1 MRIAQ
6 IATVDTPVRRDHSG
20 SIEQHVWLL
29 ARELTAMGH
38 EVTTFGAAG
47 GEVAGSF
54 VATLPGTYGENGA
67 PEDWR
72 ICEVLNIGLA
82 LERAEEFDVIHSHG
96 YLLGLPFDPLV
107 PTPMA
112 HTLHIHPYDD
122 SLRLRAMYPRACIT
136 AISRFQWDEAPEPP
150 PAAIIPHGVD
160 EAQFT
165 FRAEPEDYVC
175 YLGRFIPDKGALTAI
190 RTARTLGLRLVLA
203 GQRNDYFDE
212 VIAREVDGRGVEYIG
227 AVAGAERD
235 RLLGA
240 ARALLYPIEAPEP
253 FGLVQVEAMMCG
265 TPVVAMRLGAVP
277 EIVDE
282 NVTGCTADD
291 AAEFAAQIPRALTL
305 DRTRIHETARRRF
318 SAATMAREYERLYA
332 NLAPAQHPIRRS
344 TEHFPP
350 THP

>member
-47 GEVAGSF
+47 SEVAGRF
-54 VATLPGTYGENGA
+54 VATLPGTYGENDA

-72 ICEVLNIGLA
+72 ICEVLNIGRA
-82 LERAEEFDVIHSHG
+82 LERADEFDAIHSHG
-96 YLLGLPFDPLV
+96 YLLGLPFDALV
-107 PTPMA
+107 RTPMT

-122 SLRLRAMYPRACIT
+122 SVRMRAMYPRACIT
-136 AISRFQWDEAPEPP
+136 AISRFQWSEAPEPP

-165 FRAEPEDYVC
+165 FRAEPGDYVC
-175 YLGRFIPDKGALTAI
+175 HLGRFIPDKGVLTAI
-190 RTARTLGLRLVLA
+190 RAARALGLRLLLA
-203 GQRNDYFDE
+203 GQRNEYFDA
-212 VIAREVDGRGVEYIG
+212 VISPEVDGRNVEYIG
-227 AVAGAERD
+227 AVTGAERD
-235 RLLGA
+235 RLLGG

-282 NVTGCTADD
+282 NVTGCTAGD
-291 AAEFAAQIPRALTL
+291 AAEFAMQIPRALAL
-305 DRTRIHETARRRF
+305 DRKRIHETALRRF
-318 SAATMAREYERLYA
+318 SAAAMAREYAALYA
-332 NLAPAQHPIRRS
+332 RIARP
-344 TEHFPP
+344 
-350 THP
+350 